1 VIAVDLPGFG
11 HTPALAGEV
20 TAARLTDAV
29 AEFIKQ
35 RDSADVDIVGSSMG
49 PG

>member
-1 VIAVDLPGFG
+1 
-11 HTPALAGEV
+11 
-20 TAARLTDAV
+20 LTDAV

-35 RDSADVDIVGSSMG
+35 QDSADVDIVGSSMG